1 MLMWAAARHVFVR
14 RRTAEKQHVGGLGVL
29 QAWPSGA
36 AAGNCRQ
43 NPCGWESVRDV
54 DVFIL

>member
-1 MLMWAAARHVFVR
+1 MWAAARHVFVR